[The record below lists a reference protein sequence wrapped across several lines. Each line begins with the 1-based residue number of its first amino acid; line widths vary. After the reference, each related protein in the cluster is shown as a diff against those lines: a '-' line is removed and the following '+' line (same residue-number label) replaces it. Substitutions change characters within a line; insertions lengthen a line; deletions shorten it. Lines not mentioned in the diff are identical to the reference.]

1 VVTINRFRSNR
12 RDDARPLLSLVAVV
26 AMLAWSTEVLALENS
41 SARRRAVEA
50 SPLPVDCPG
59 IQRAIDSLPS
69 GGGQVQLLA
78 QTYTCGGAIV
88 IARDNVV
95 LRGAGPATVLRL
107 ADGASS
113 PVLVIG
119 ASEPAPAVTHRN
131 IGVYDLSIDGNRLNQ
146 AFECL
151 GGPCSASNPLRN
163 NGITIRRVE
172 DATVANVAV
181 RSARSGGLVTELGV
195 RRVTVTGFTA
205 SDSFF
210 DGLAGYETE
219 DSVFDRLYLHDNGAA
234 GFSFDIG
241 FNHNLVSNTVIES
254 AAKVGIFMRDSRN
267 NIFHGVLIRNSKEHG
282 VFLAQVDTDT
292 TKPASGNSFIA
303 LVVASSAG
311 AGFRAND
318 ASCINNSVVGA
329 QLIANAGGGI
339 SEATPGLVQTIGVV
353 TR

>member
-1 VVTINRFRSNR
+1 MLTINQSRSKGLGDVR
-12 RDDARPLLSLVAVV
+12 RLLGLIAVV
-26 AMLAWSTEVLALENS
+26 AFLAWSTEVIALDDS
-41 SARRRAVEA
+41 SGRRRAVEA

-119 ASEPAPAVTHRN
+119 ASEPVPAITHRN
-131 IGVYDLSIDGNRLNQ
+131 IAVHDLSIDGNRLNQ
-146 AFECL
+146 AFECQ
-151 GGPCSASNPLRN
+151 GGPCSVSNPLRN
-163 NGITIRRVE
+163 NGITIRRAE
-172 DATVANVAV
+172 DVTVANVAV
-181 RSARSGGLVTELGV
+181 TSARSGGLVTELGV
-195 RRVTVTGFTA
+195 RRASVAGFTA

-210 DGLAGYETE
+210 DGLAGYQTE

-234 GFSFDIG
+234 GFSFDIA
-241 FNHNLVSNTVIES
+241 FNHNLISNTVIEN
-254 AAKVGIFMRDSRN
+254 AAKVGIFMRDSRDN
-267 NIFHGVLIRNSKEHG
+267 VFHGVQIRNSKEHG

-292 TKPASGNSFIA
+292 TKPASGNSFVA
-303 LVVASSAG
+303 LVVTGSAG

-318 ASCINNSVVGA
+318 ASCANNSVVGA
-329 QLIANAGGGI
+329 QLIGNAGGGI
-339 SEATPGLVQTIGVV
+339 SEATPGLVQALGVI